1 MTRSP
6 HTWRNARQ
14 RVHCNKGKGRRSKR
28 ATALACKRA
37 RTGACPPPRA
47 NYSDTSVTRCD
58 AAFSSSDSPLPV
70 PSVHASTSAGAGTGA
85 SAGTGHASQEKA
97 VPGPANE
104 LVRHSTSQ
112 VGKACRRCIRALQGL
127 SALYTSSIPS
137 SHQRT
142 KTSVLLLSPRKK
154 HASGASSQPF
164 RS

>member
-28 ATALACKRA
+28 ATTLACKRA
-37 RTGACPPPRA
+37 RTGARPPPRA
-47 NYSDTSVTRCD
+47 NDSDTSVTRCD
-58 AAFSSSDSPLPV
+58 AKCHASLASAKC
-70 PSVHASTSAGAGTGA
+70 HASTSAGAGTGA